1 MNLPLTAPPPL
12 WRNDRR
18 PPPPP
23 PALPSS
29 SLLPPPPPTVTAAR
43 PYFLRLSFAAES
55 RYISS
60 IKEGGARHKERL
72 ESLASFSTIHK
83 RLAVGRLI

>member
-12 WRNDRR
+12 WRNDR

-23 PALPSS
+23 PPSPPF
-29 SLLPPPPPTVTAAR
+29 LRPPPPPTVTAAR
-43 PYFLRLSFAAES
+43 PYFLRLSFGAES

-60 IKEGGARHKERL
+60 IKEGRGPRHKERL
-72 ESLASFSTIHK
+72 ESLVSFSTIHK